1 MSFWFYRETG
11 LRPKLNKVSNCL
23 EKSLFPHRKTH
34 DRRTLEH
41 FIKTPRMISAS
52 NLTNLVQLVHKMA
65 GRPAYVENF
74 HLHKTDMSPKTRQ
87 FTFDHELAIKECFVL
102 NKHQIKMVKGLL
114 ISKTIFF
121 TSDAL
126 QFWCK
131 NIFSDRPKKV
141 KKILG
146 SRFFHFRQNII
157 FWNNLFFENNRRIE
171 KERHECG
178 RSANQMVDPRFLQ
191 W

>member
-1 MSFWFYRETG
+1 MSH
-11 LRPKLNKVSNCL
+11 RP
-23 EKSLFPHRKTH
+23 T
-34 DRRTLEH
+34 
-41 FIKTPRMISAS
+41 
-52 NLTNLVQLVHKMA
+52 
-65 GRPAYVENF
+65 YVETF
-74 HLHKTDMSPKTRQ
+74 HLQKNRHVTKNKSVYLWPFEPLKNV
-87 FTFDHELAIKECFVL
+87 FVL

-157 FWNNLFFENNRRIE
+157 FWNNLFFENYSSQNRGRVPRMWREILGP
-171 KERHECG
+171 KLVVSLSG
-178 RSANQMVDPRFLQ
+178 RSANQMVRRSPILTAIDIWPDDLHA
-191 W
+191 